1 MKSQDIGHLVK
12 EEVLIVAKCIVNL
25 SKFIIS
31 VLFFFVLIVAK
42 CIVNSFD
49 LLMVVIIMFVLIVAK
64 CIVND
69 YWNK

>member
-12 EEVLIVAKCIVNL
+12 EE
-25 SKFIIS
+25 
-31 VLFFFVLIVAK
+31 VLIVAK

-69 YWNK
+69 Y